1 MTDCTCQNC
10 RARKLWAKAVEI
22 EGGNDQN
29 GVYLT
34 MHLIGMAG
42 NHFGIPRA
50 DLHQMLDMAMGNSL
64 VINTVELGPAPKVH

>member
-22 EGGNDQN
+22 EGGNEWN

-34 MHLIGMAG
+34 IHLIGMAG
-42 NHFGIPRA
+42 NHFGISRD
-50 DLHQMLDMAMGNSL
+50 DLHVILDMALAASL
-64 VINTVELGPAPKVH
+64 SISTVNLGSAPKVH